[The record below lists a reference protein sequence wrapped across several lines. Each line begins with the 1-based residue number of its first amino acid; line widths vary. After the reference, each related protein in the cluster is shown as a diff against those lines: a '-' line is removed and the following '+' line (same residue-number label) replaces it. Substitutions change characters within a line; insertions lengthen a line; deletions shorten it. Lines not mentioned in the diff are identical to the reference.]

1 MSFWTDPGDP
11 FRPFAEPKRPYR
23 YMVRIDK
30 FQGGRP
36 FANATRSEGKPEY
49 LWYAVSCDKPAFNIE
64 VSEHKLNNRIY
75 KFPKGVTWEDITIV
89 MVDTDCPSLAELLGR
104 YLEDAG
110 GPALTS
116 AGAYQMHNRTGIAT
130 DIAVADVTG
139 IGRATVVH
147 PVHNNEINTTVTK
160 VSAVS
165 ALGLTNIYQL
175 DMDGRVL
182 EKWTLHGAFIKSVNW
197 GKLDYGDDQFMN
209 VTMTLTYD
217 WATVGVGSRDINNAS
232 PLNHRMHP
240 WSRENVEAVN
250 ASNADLP
257 SIHHLPNGRGYYATD
272 ENNDGRPDILE
283 NYLDGFIEQA
293 VVEQESNES

>member
-1 MSFWTDPGDP
+1 
-11 FRPFAEPKRPYR
+11 
-23 YMVRIDK
+23 MVRIDK
-30 FQGGRP
+30 FQGGDP

-64 VSEHKLNNRIY
+64 VSEHRLNNRIY

-110 GPALTS
+110 GPGLTS
-116 AGAYQMHNRTGIAT
+116 EAGRSSLSNRRFNAEATGLE
-130 DIAVADVTG
+130 DG
-139 IGRATVVH
+139 QFVVRQGD
-147 PVHNNEINTTVTK
+147 INTTVTK

-175 DMDGRVL
+175 DMDGRIL

-197 GKLDYGDDQFMN
+197 GKLDYNDDQFMN

-217 WATVGVGSRDINNAS
+217 WATVGVGSRDIDNAS
-232 PLNHRMHP
+232 PLNHRMHF
-240 WSRENVEAVN
+240 WSGENVEAVN

>member
-36 FANATRSEGKPEY
+36 FANATRSEGLPEY

-64 VSEHKLNNRIY
+64 VSEHRLNNRIY

-110 GPALTS
+110 GPALNRS
-116 AGAYQMHNRTGIAT
+116 AATGLE
-130 DIAVADVTG
+130 DG
-139 IGRATVVH
+139 QFVVRQGD
-147 PVHNNEINTTVTK
+147 INTTVTK

-175 DMDGRVL
+175 DMDGRIL

-240 WSRENVEAVN
+240 WSHENLEAVN

-257 SIHHLPNGRGYYATD
+257 SIHHLPNGRGYYAID
-272 ENNDGRPDILE
+272 ENNNGQPDVLE
-283 NYLDGFIEQA
+283 NPWLQDLEDSPA
-293 VVEQESNES
+293 VETDT

>member
-30 FQGGRP
+30 FQGGDP

-64 VSEHKLNNRIY
+64 VSEHRLNNRIY

-110 GPALTS
+110 GPGLTS
-116 AGAYQMHNRTGIAT
+116 LAGRGVGQRLFNAEATGLE
-130 DIAVADVTG
+130 DG
-139 IGRATVVH
+139 QFVVRQGD
-147 PVHNNEINTTVTK
+147 INTTVTK

-175 DMDGRVL
+175 DMDGRIL

-217 WATVGVGSRDINNAS
+217 WATVGVGSRDIDNAS

-240 WSRENVEAVN
+240 WSHQNIEAVN
-250 ASNADLP
+250 ASNFNLP
-257 SIHHLPNGRGYYATD
+257 SIHHFPDGRGYYAID
-272 ENNDGRPDILE
+272 ENNNGQPDAIENPWLQDLE
-283 NYLDGFIEQA
+283 DSPA
-293 VVEQESNES
+293 VETDT

>member
-30 FQGGRP
+30 FQGGDP

-64 VSEHKLNNRIY
+64 VSEHRLNNRIY

-110 GPALTS
+110 GPALNRD
-116 AGAYQMHNRTGIAT
+116 AGALSLVMRRRQAEQRTLAGQFS
-130 DIAVADVTG
+130 
-139 IGRATVVH
+139 VH
-147 PVHNNEINTTVTK
+147 SGDINTTVTK

-175 DMDGRVL
+175 DMDGRIL

-197 GKLDYGDDQFMN
+197 GKLDYNDDQFMN

-217 WATVGVGSRDINNAS
+217 WATVGVGSRDIDNAS

-240 WSRENVEAVN
+240 WSQENVEAVN
-250 ASNADLP
+250 SSNSDLP
-257 SIHHLPNGRGYYATD
+257 SIHHLPNGRGYYAAD

>member
-30 FQGGRP
+30 FQGGDP

-64 VSEHKLNNRIY
+64 VSEHRLNNRIY

-110 GPALTS
+110 GPALNRQ
-116 AGAYQMHNRTGIAT
+116 AGALSLVMRRRQAEQRTLAGQFS
-130 DIAVADVTG
+130 
-139 IGRATVVH
+139 VH
-147 PVHNNEINTTVTK
+147 SGDINTTVTK

-175 DMDGRVL
+175 DMDGRIL

-197 GKLDYGDDQFMN
+197 GKLDYNDDQFMN

-217 WATVGVGSRDINNAS
+217 WATVGVGSRDIDNAS

-240 WSRENVEAVN
+240 WSQENVEAVN
-250 ASNADLP
+250 SSNSDLP
-257 SIHHLPNGRGYYATD
+257 SIHHLPNGRGYYAAD

>member
-36 FANATRSEGKPEY
+36 FANATRSEGLPEY
-49 LWYAVSCDKPAFNIE
+49 LWYALSCDKPAFNIE
-64 VSEHKLNNRIY
+64 VSEHRLNNRIY

-110 GPALTS
+110 GPGLTS
-116 AGAYQMHNRTGIAT
+116 LAGRSSLSSRRFNAEATGLE
-130 DIAVADVTG
+130 DG
-139 IGRATVVH
+139 QFVVRQGD
-147 PVHNNEINTTVTK
+147 INTTVTK

-175 DMDGRVL
+175 DMDGRIL

-217 WATVGVGSRDINNAS
+217 WATVGVGSRDIDNAS

-240 WSRENVEAVN
+240 WSNENVEAVN

-257 SIHHLPNGRGYYATD
+257 SIHHFPNGRGYYVAD

-293 VVEQESNES
+293 VVEQEINE

>member
-36 FANATRSEGKPEY
+36 FANATRSEGLPEY

-64 VSEHKLNNRIY
+64 VSEHRLNNRIY

-110 GPALTS
+110 GPALNRS
-116 AGAYQMHNRTGIAT
+116 AASAISVRRFNADTG
-130 DIAVADVTG
+130 G
-139 IGRATVVH
+139 LNGQFVVRMGD
-147 PVHNNEINTTVTK
+147 INTTVTK

-175 DMDGRVL
+175 DMDGRIL

-240 WSRENVEAVN
+240 WSHENLEAVN

-257 SIHHLPNGRGYYATD
+257 SIHHLPNGRGYYAID
-272 ENNDGRPDILE
+272 ENNNGQPDVLE
-283 NYLDGFIEQA
+283 NPWLQDLEDSPA
-293 VVEQESNES
+293 VETDT